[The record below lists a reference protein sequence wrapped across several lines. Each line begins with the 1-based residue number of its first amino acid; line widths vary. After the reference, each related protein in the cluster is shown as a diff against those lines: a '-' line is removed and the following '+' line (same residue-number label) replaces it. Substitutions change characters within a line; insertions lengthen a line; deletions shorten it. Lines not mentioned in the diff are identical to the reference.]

1 MAKNASAVV
10 KCVGYV
16 STDSE
21 KDGYLPLAWLLIMMK
36 HKCHYSFM
44 AYRHAVSDKFLITT
58 E

>member
-1 MAKNASAVV
+1 MARNASAVV

-36 HKCHYSFM
+36 YKCHYSFM